1 MLDLYLY
8 LGLSF
13 FARADIKSN
22 QISVYIS
29 AVLASVQLESTVSS
43 SLMQYYNS

>member
-1 MLDLYLY
+1 MALWPEDRVLDLYLY

-22 QISVYIS
+22 QIKSVSIYLLFWPLFS
-29 AVLASVQLESTVSS
+29 LSQL
-43 SLMQYYNS
+43 